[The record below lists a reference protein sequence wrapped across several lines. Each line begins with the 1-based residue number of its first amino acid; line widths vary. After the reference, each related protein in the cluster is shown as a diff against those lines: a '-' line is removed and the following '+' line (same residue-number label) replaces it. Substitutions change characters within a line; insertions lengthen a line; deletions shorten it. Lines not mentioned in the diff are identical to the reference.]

1 MVPGVRCEVEPQTHR
16 VLNSQFTREQCRR
29 LFPKAPSRQRIE
41 EIHKLIDEMDKLQE
55 LSQTERTRHQRDLS
69 ERINALDTASD
80 SEKKKAVRLDAR
92 LQHEGDELLVDCT
105 IIHSLS
111 RAHARAES
119 KRTLERLDS
128 TVLEVRNK
136 PAAAIDTARRR
147 KEQAYI
153 PLIYVLKKQ
162 LMDGRRLKDPV
173 FTPMAV
179 TSFGELG
186 PGCAVVQ
193 EWLAMRLKAHHTAAG
208 RRPDGLE
215 RSGGLDKEIPQ
226 TVPHGDP
233 YGCYTEA
240 GGLTA

>member
-1 MVPGVRCEVEPQTHR
+1 M
-16 VLNSQFTREQCRR
+16 
-29 LFPKAPSRQRIE
+29 
-41 EIHKLIDEMDKLQE
+41 
-55 LSQTERTRHQRDLS
+55 
-69 ERINALDTASD
+69 
-80 SEKKKAVRLDAR
+80 
-92 LQHEGDELLVDCT
+92 LVDCT

-111 RAHARAES
+111 RAHARAEA

-153 PLIYVLKKQ
+153 PFIYVLKKQ
-162 LMDGRRLKDPV
+162 LMDGRRLKAV

-179 TSFGELG
+179 TSFGELR

-208 RRPDGLE
+208 SRPDGLE
-215 RSGGLDKEIPQ
+215 AADLTRSFRRRVRTAILMVAIRRLGALQRNSGLPDECAWGR
-226 TVPHGDP
+226 VGSW
-233 YGCYTEA
+233 
-240 GGLTA
+240 